1 MTSSFPVL
9 GIGVD
14 VTGLWRWR
22 SLLVREPNVV
32 DVAFS
37 DEERAWVR
45 GVPERAALQWAAKEA
60 AVKALGCGFGPAD
73 WQDVV
78 VDLATSPPVVRISP
92 RLRADLGLSHHRM
105 IVSARLSRRR
115 PPMALALALVLAT
128 PPHGSGP
135 TPAEPPLPLPL
146 PLAVALERAPASGPR
161 VAVRCAERAA
171 AVRAVERGLV
181 ALGETRPY
189 ELTRSPD
196 GRPLLRSDAAGEPPL
211 VSIAHCSGW
220 AAAALC
226 RGETSMA
233 GEDPLGAGREAA

>member
-1 MTSSFPVL
+1 MTSSRRVL

-37 DEERAWVR
+37 GEERDWVR

-78 VDLATSPPVVRISP
+78 VDLATSPPMLRIAP
-92 RLRADLGLSHHRM
+92 RLRADLGLCDHRM
-105 IVSARLSRRR
+105 VVRATLSPRT
-115 PPMALALALVLAT
+115 PPMALALALALAT
-128 PPHGSGP
+128 PPQGSGSA
-135 TPAEPPLPLPL
+135 PAEPRQTL
-146 PLAVALERAPASGPR
+146 PLAVALERAPASGRR

-171 AVRAVERGLV
+171 ALCAVQKGLV
-181 ALGETRPY
+181 ALGETRPF
-189 ELTRSPD
+189 ELERSPD
-196 GRPLLRSDAAGEPPL
+196 GRPLLRSDSAGDPPL

-220 AAAALC
+220 AAAAVC
-226 RGETSMA
+226 
-233 GEDPLGAGREAA
+233 REAT

>member
-1 MTSSFPVL
+1 VTSSWPVL

-22 SLLVREPNVV
+22 SLLGREPNVV
-32 DVAFS
+32 DIAFS
-37 DEERAWVR
+37 GEERAWVR

-60 AVKALGCGFGPAD
+60 AVKAMGCGFGSVD

-78 VDLATSPPVVRISP
+78 VDLASSPPVLRIAP
-92 RLRADLGLSHHRM
+92 GLRDELGLGHHRL
-105 IVSARLSRRR
+105 VVRATLSRRT
-115 PPMALALALVLAT
+115 PPMALALALALGT
-128 PPHGSGP
+128 PPHRSGAG
-135 TPAEPPLPLPL
+135 PAEPRQTL

-171 AVRAVERGLV
+171 AVCAVQKGLV

-189 ELTRSPD
+189 ELARSPD
-196 GRPLLRSDAAGEPPL
+196 GRPLLRSDAAGDPPL

-220 AAAALC
+220 AAAAVC
-226 RGETSMA
+226 
-233 GEDPLGAGREAA
+233 REAA

>member
-1 MTSSFPVL
+1 MTCSCRVL

-22 SLLVREPNVV
+22 SLLGREPNVL

-37 DEERAWVR
+37 GEERAWVR

-60 AVKALGCGFGPAD
+60 AVKALGCGFGSAE

-78 VDLATSPPVVRISP
+78 VDLGTSPPVLRLAP
-92 RLRADLGLSHHRM
+92 HLRAELGLRRHRM
-105 IVSARLSRRR
+105 VVRATLSHRT
-115 PPMALALALVLAT
+115 PPMAIALALVLA
-128 PPHGSGP
+128 PSPHGPRS
-135 TPAEPPLPLPL
+135 ACPPPGQVL

-161 VAVRCAERAA
+161 VAVRRAERAA
-171 AVRAVERGLV
+171 AVCAVQRGLV

-189 ELTRSPD
+189 ELARSQD
-196 GRPLLRSDAAGEPPL
+196 GRPLLRSDAAGDPPL

-220 AAAALC
+220 AAAAVC
-226 RGETSMA
+226 RAE
-233 GEDPLGAGREAA
+233 RKAA